1 MFLRSFLS
9 PSQVNDPKQ
18 PKFFHKFFFVS
29 IKIHSTGREGLYSAT
44 FEANGSLWR
53 PLGI

>member
-1 MFLRSFLS
+1 MFFRSFLF

-18 PKFFHKFFFVS
+18 PKFFRKFFFVS
-29 IKIHSTGREGLYSAT
+29 IKIRSTGREGLNSAP
-44 FEANGSLWR
+44 FEANGSLRR